1 MAKVFKF
8 FNSNPNQKKIN
19 EAAELLK
26 KGGWIIYPTDTVYA
40 LGCLINQQKTLKR
53 LADLKGLNLEK
64 AQFAFFVKNFDLLS
78 NYVRPLD
85 NPTFKLLKRGLPGP
99 YTFILPTLKLPKP
112 FEKRKSIGIRI
123 SDHPILN
130 ELLGLLTVPLITTS
144 LHDTDK
150 IVDYT
155 TDPAVIFERWG
166 KNIDLMIANDVSNN
180 KVFGKDFNKVTLIE
194 KNNYEEWEKQSK
206 KSVAYH
212 LANKINDLLIKYKKR
227 DVNA

>member
-19 EAAELLK
+19 EAAELLE
-26 KGGWIIYPTDTVYA
+26 KGGLIIYPTDTVYA
-40 LGCLINQQKTLKR
+40 LGCLINKQKTLKR

-78 NYVRPLD
+78 NYVRPID

-112 FEKRKSIGIRI
+112 FQKRKSIGIRI

-150 IVDYT
+150 IIDYT

-166 KNIDLMIANDVSNN
+166 KNIDLMMDDG
-180 KVFGKDFNKVTLIE
+180 FGGNIPSTVIDLC
-194 KNNYEEWEKQSK
+194 K
-206 KSVAYH
+206 KEPVVIRKGKGS
-212 LANKINDLLIKYKKR
+212 LNIL
-227 DVNA
+227 

>member
-1 MAKVFKF
+1 MGKVFKF

-19 EAAELLK
+19 EAAELLE
-26 KGGWIIYPTDTVYA
+26 KGGLIIYPTDTVYA

-53 LADLKGLNLEK
+53 LADLKGLHLEK

-78 NYVRPLD
+78 NYVRPID
-85 NPTFKLLKRGLPGP
+85 NPTFKLLKRALPGP

-112 FEKRKSIGIRI
+112 FQKRKSIGIRI

-150 IVDYT
+150 IIDYT

-166 KNIDLMIANDVSNN
+166 KNIDLMMDDG
-180 KVFGKDFNKVTLIE
+180 FGGNIPSTVIDLC
-194 KNNYEEWEKQSK
+194 K
-206 KSVAYH
+206 KEPVVIRKGKGP
-212 LANKINDLLIKYKKR
+212 LNIL
-227 DVNA
+227 

>member
-26 KGGWIIYPTDTVYA
+26 KGGLIIYPTDTVYA
-40 LGCLINQQKTLKR
+40 LGCLINKQKTLKR

-78 NYVRPLD
+78 NYVRPID

-112 FEKRKSIGIRI
+112 FQKRKSIGIRI

-166 KNIDLMIANDVSNN
+166 KNIDLMMDDG
-180 KVFGKDFNKVTLIE
+180 FGGNIPSTVIDLC
-194 KNNYEEWEKQSK
+194 K
-206 KSVAYH
+206 KEPVVIRKGKGP
-212 LANKINDLLIKYKKR
+212 LNIL
-227 DVNA
+227 

>member
-19 EAAELLK
+19 EAAELLE
-26 KGGWIIYPTDTVYA
+26 KGGLIIYPTDTVYA
-40 LGCLINQQKTLKR
+40 LGCLINKQKTLKR
-53 LADLKGLNLEK
+53 LADLKGLHLEK

-78 NYVRPLD
+78 NYVRPID
-85 NPTFKLLKRGLPGP
+85 NPTFKLLKRALPGP

-112 FEKRKSIGIRI
+112 FQKRKSIGIRI

-166 KNIDLMIANDVSNN
+166 KNIDLMMDDG
-180 KVFGKDFNKVTLIE
+180 FGGNIPSTVIDLC
-194 KNNYEEWEKQSK
+194 K
-206 KSVAYH
+206 KEPVVIRKGKGP
-212 LANKINDLLIKYKKR
+212 LNIL
-227 DVNA
+227 

>member
-8 FNSNPNQKKIN
+8 YNSNPNQKKIN

-26 KGGWIIYPTDTVYA
+26 KGGLIIYPTDTVYA
-40 LGCLINQQKTLKR
+40 LGCLINKQKTLKR

-78 NYVRPLD
+78 NYVRPID

-112 FEKRKSIGIRI
+112 FQKRKSIGIRI

-150 IVDYT
+150 IIDYT

-166 KNIDLMIANDVSNN
+166 KNIDLMMDDG
-180 KVFGKDFNKVTLIE
+180 FGGNIPSTVIDLC
-194 KNNYEEWEKQSK
+194 K
-206 KSVAYH
+206 KEPLVIRKGKGS
-212 LANKINDLLIKYKKR
+212 LNIL
-227 DVNA
+227 

>member
-19 EAAELLK
+19 EAAELLE
-26 KGGWIIYPTDTVYA
+26 KGGLIIYPTDTVYA

-53 LADLKGLNLEK
+53 LADLKGLHLEK

-78 NYVRPLD
+78 NYVRPID
-85 NPTFKLLKRGLPGP
+85 NPSFKLLKRGLPGP

-112 FEKRKSIGIRI
+112 FQKRKSIGIRI

-150 IVDYT
+150 IIDYT

-166 KNIDLMIANDVSNN
+166 KNIDLMMDDG
-180 KVFGKDFNKVTLIE
+180 FGGNIPSTVIDLC
-194 KNNYEEWEKQSK
+194 K
-206 KSVAYH
+206 KEPVVIRKGKGP
-212 LANKINDLLIKYKKR
+212 LNIL
-227 DVNA
+227 

>member
-1 MAKVFKF
+1 MGKVFKF

-19 EAAELLK
+19 EAAELLE
-26 KGGWIIYPTDTVYA
+26 KGGLIIYPTDTVYA

-78 NYVRPLD
+78 NYVRPID
-85 NPTFKLLKRGLPGP
+85 NPTFKLLKRALPGP

-112 FEKRKSIGIRI
+112 FQKRKSIGIRI

-150 IVDYT
+150 IIDYT

-166 KNIDLMIANDVSNN
+166 KNIDLMMDDG
-180 KVFGKDFNKVTLIE
+180 FGGNIPSTVIDLC
-194 KNNYEEWEKQSK
+194 K
-206 KSVAYH
+206 KEPVVIRKGKGP
-212 LANKINDLLIKYKKR
+212 LNIL
-227 DVNA
+227 

>member
-1 MAKVFKF
+1 MGKVFKF

-19 EAAELLK
+19 EAAELLE
-26 KGGWIIYPTDTVYA
+26 KGGLIIYPTDTVYA
-40 LGCLINQQKTLKR
+40 LGCLINKQKTLKR
-53 LADLKGLNLEK
+53 LADLKGLNLDK

-78 NYVRPLD
+78 NYVRPID

-112 FEKRKSIGIRI
+112 FQKRKSIGIRI

-166 KNIDLMIANDVSNN
+166 KNIDLMMDDG
-180 KVFGKDFNKVTLIE
+180 FGGNIPSTVIDLC
-194 KNNYEEWEKQSK
+194 K
-206 KSVAYH
+206 KEPVVIRKGKGP
-212 LANKINDLLIKYKKR
+212 LNIL
-227 DVNA
+227 

>member
-19 EAAELLK
+19 EAAELLE
-26 KGGWIIYPTDTVYA
+26 KGGLIIYPTDTVYA

-78 NYVRPLD
+78 NYVRPID

-112 FEKRKSIGIRI
+112 FQKRKSIGIRI

-150 IVDYT
+150 IIDYT

-166 KNIDLMIANDVSNN
+166 KNIDLMMDDG
-180 KVFGKDFNKVTLIE
+180 FGGNIPSTVIDLC
-194 KNNYEEWEKQSK
+194 K
-206 KSVAYH
+206 KEPVVIRKGKGP
-212 LANKINDLLIKYKKR
+212 LNIL
-227 DVNA
+227 

>member
-19 EAAELLK
+19 EAAELLE
-26 KGGWIIYPTDTVYA
+26 KGGLIIYPTDTVYA

-53 LADLKGLNLEK
+53 LADLKGLHLEK

-78 NYVRPLD
+78 NYVRPID

-112 FEKRKSIGIRI
+112 FQKRKSIGIRI

-166 KNIDLMIANDVSNN
+166 KNIDLMMDDG
-180 KVFGKDFNKVTLIE
+180 FGGNIPSTVIDLC
-194 KNNYEEWEKQSK
+194 K
-206 KSVAYH
+206 KEPVVIRKGKGS
-212 LANKINDLLIKYKKR
+212 LNIL
-227 DVNA
+227 

>member
-19 EAAELLK
+19 EAAELLE
-26 KGGWIIYPTDTVYA
+26 KGGLIIYPTDTVYA
-40 LGCLINQQKTLKR
+40 LGCLINKQKTLKR

-78 NYVRPLD
+78 NYVRPID

-112 FEKRKSIGIRI
+112 FQKRKSIGIRI

-130 ELLGLLTVPLITTS
+130 ELLGVLTVPLITTS

-150 IVDYT
+150 IIDYT

-166 KNIDLMIANDVSNN
+166 KNIDLMMDDG
-180 KVFGKDFNKVTLIE
+180 FGGNIPSTVIDLC
-194 KNNYEEWEKQSK
+194 K
-206 KSVAYH
+206 KEPVVIRKGKGS
-212 LANKINDLLIKYKKR
+212 LNIL
-227 DVNA
+227 

>member
-1 MAKVFKF
+1 MGKVFKF

-19 EAAELLK
+19 EAAELLE
-26 KGGWIIYPTDTVYA
+26 KGGLIIYPTDTVYA
-40 LGCLINQQKTLKR
+40 LGCLINKQKTLKR
-53 LADLKGLNLEK
+53 LADLKGLNLDK

-78 NYVRPLD
+78 NYVRPID

-112 FEKRKSIGIRI
+112 FQKRKSIGIRI

-150 IVDYT
+150 IIDYT

-166 KNIDLMIANDVSNN
+166 KNIDLMMDDG
-180 KVFGKDFNKVTLIE
+180 FGGNIPSTVIDLC
-194 KNNYEEWEKQSK
+194 K
-206 KSVAYH
+206 KEPVVIRKGKGP
-212 LANKINDLLIKYKKR
+212 LNIL
-227 DVNA
+227 

>member
-19 EAAELLK
+19 EAAELLE
-26 KGGWIIYPTDTVYA
+26 KGGLIIYPTDTVYA
-40 LGCLINQQKTLKR
+40 LGCLINKQKTLKR
-53 LADLKGLNLEK
+53 LADLKGLNLDK

-78 NYVRPLD
+78 NYVRPID
-85 NPTFKLLKRGLPGP
+85 NPTFKLLKRALPGP

-112 FEKRKSIGIRI
+112 FQKRKSIGIRI

-166 KNIDLMIANDVSNN
+166 KNIDLMMDDG
-180 KVFGKDFNKVTLIE
+180 FGGNIPSTVIDLC
-194 KNNYEEWEKQSK
+194 K
-206 KSVAYH
+206 KEPVVIRKGKGS
-212 LANKINDLLIKYKKR
+212 LNIL
-227 DVNA
+227 

>member
-26 KGGWIIYPTDTVYA
+26 KGGLIIYPTDTVYA

-78 NYVRPLD
+78 NYVRPID
-85 NPTFKLLKRGLPGP
+85 NPSFKLLKRGLPGP

-112 FEKRKSIGIRI
+112 FQKRKSIGIRI

-166 KNIDLMIANDVSNN
+166 KNIDLMMDDG
-180 KVFGKDFNKVTLIE
+180 FGGNIPSTVIDLC
-194 KNNYEEWEKQSK
+194 K
-206 KSVAYH
+206 KEPVVIRKGKGP
-212 LANKINDLLIKYKKR
+212 LNIL
-227 DVNA
+227 

>member
-8 FNSNPNQKKIN
+8 YNSNPNQKKIN

-26 KGGWIIYPTDTVYA
+26 KGGLIIYPTDTVYA
-40 LGCLINQQKTLKR
+40 LGCLINKQKTLKR

-78 NYVRPLD
+78 NYVRPID

-112 FEKRKSIGIRI
+112 FQKRKSIGIRI

-166 KNIDLMIANDVSNN
+166 KNIDLMMDDG
-180 KVFGKDFNKVTLIE
+180 FGGNIPSTVIDLC
-194 KNNYEEWEKQSK
+194 K
-206 KSVAYH
+206 KEPVVIRKGKGS
-212 LANKINDLLIKYKKR
+212 LNIL
-227 DVNA
+227 

>member
-1 MAKVFKF
+1 MGKVFKF

-19 EAAELLK
+19 EAAELLE
-26 KGGWIIYPTDTVYA
+26 KGGLIIYPTDTVYA
-40 LGCLINQQKTLKR
+40 LGCLINKQKTLKR

-78 NYVRPLD
+78 NYVRPID

-112 FEKRKSIGIRI
+112 FQKRKSIGIRI

-150 IVDYT
+150 IIDYT

-166 KNIDLMIANDVSNN
+166 KNIDLMMDDG
-180 KVFGKDFNKVTLIE
+180 FGGNIPSTVIDLC
-194 KNNYEEWEKQSK
+194 K
-206 KSVAYH
+206 KEPLVIRKGKGP
-212 LANKINDLLIKYKKR
+212 LNIL
-227 DVNA
+227 

>member
-19 EAAELLK
+19 EAAELLE
-26 KGGWIIYPTDTVYA
+26 KGGLIIYPTDTVYA

-53 LADLKGLNLEK
+53 LADLKGLHLEK

-78 NYVRPLD
+78 NYVRPID
-85 NPTFKLLKRGLPGP
+85 NPTFKLLKRALPGP

-112 FEKRKSIGIRI
+112 FQKRKSIGIRI

-150 IVDYT
+150 IIDYT

-166 KNIDLMIANDVSNN
+166 KNIDLMMDDG
-180 KVFGKDFNKVTLIE
+180 FGGNIPSTVIDLC
-194 KNNYEEWEKQSK
+194 K
-206 KSVAYH
+206 KEPVVIRKGKGP
-212 LANKINDLLIKYKKR
+212 LNIL
-227 DVNA
+227 

>member
-1 MAKVFKF
+1 MTKVFKF

-19 EAAELLK
+19 EAAELLE
-26 KGGWIIYPTDTVYA
+26 KGGLIIYPTDTVYA
-40 LGCLINQQKTLKR
+40 LGCLINKQKTLKR

-78 NYVRPLD
+78 NYVRPID

-112 FEKRKSIGIRI
+112 FQKRKSIGIRI

-150 IVDYT
+150 IIDYT
-155 TDPAVIFERWG
+155 TDPSVIFERWG
-166 KNIDLMIANDVSNN
+166 KNIDLMMDDG
-180 KVFGKDFNKVTLIE
+180 FGGNIPSTVIDLC
-194 KNNYEEWEKQSK
+194 K
-206 KSVAYH
+206 KEPVVIRKGKGS
-212 LANKINDLLIKYKKR
+212 LNIL
-227 DVNA
+227 

>member
-1 MAKVFKF
+1 MGKVFKF

-19 EAAELLK
+19 EAAELLE
-26 KGGWIIYPTDTVYA
+26 KGGLIIYPTDTVYA
-40 LGCLINQQKTLKR
+40 LGCLINKQKTLKR
-53 LADLKGLNLEK
+53 LADLKGLNLDK

-78 NYVRPLD
+78 NYVRPID

-112 FEKRKSIGIRI
+112 FQKRKSIGIRI

-150 IVDYT
+150 IIDYT

-166 KNIDLMIANDVSNN
+166 KNIDLMMDDG
-180 KVFGKDFNKVTLIE
+180 FGGNIPSTVIDLC
-194 KNNYEEWEKQSK
+194 K
-206 KSVAYH
+206 KEPVVIRKGKGS
-212 LANKINDLLIKYKKR
+212 LNIL
-227 DVNA
+227 

>member
-1 MAKVFKF
+1 MGKVFKF

-19 EAAELLK
+19 EAAELLE
-26 KGGWIIYPTDTVYA
+26 KGGLIIYPTDTVYA
-40 LGCLINQQKTLKR
+40 LGCLINKQKTLKR

-78 NYVRPLD
+78 NYVRPID
-85 NPTFKLLKRGLPGP
+85 NPTFKLIKRALPGP

-112 FEKRKSIGIRI
+112 FQKRKSIGIRI

-150 IVDYT
+150 IIDYT

-166 KNIDLMIANDVSNN
+166 KNIDLMMDDG
-180 KVFGKDFNKVTLIE
+180 FGGNIPSTVIDLC
-194 KNNYEEWEKQSK
+194 K
-206 KSVAYH
+206 KEPLVIRKGKGS
-212 LANKINDLLIKYKKR
+212 LNIL
-227 DVNA
+227 

>member
-26 KGGWIIYPTDTVYA
+26 KGGLIIYPTDTVYA

-78 NYVRPLD
+78 NYVRPID

-112 FEKRKSIGIRI
+112 FQKRKSIGIRI

-166 KNIDLMIANDVSNN
+166 KNIDLMMDDG
-180 KVFGKDFNKVTLIE
+180 FGGNIPSTVIDLCKKEPVVIRKGKGTLNI
-194 KNNYEEWEKQSK
+194 
-206 KSVAYH
+206 
-212 LANKINDLLIKYKKR
+212 L
-227 DVNA
+227 

>member
-19 EAAELLK
+19 EAAELLE
-26 KGGWIIYPTDTVYA
+26 KGGLIIYPTDTVYA
-40 LGCLINQQKTLKR
+40 LGCLINKQKTLKR

-78 NYVRPLD
+78 NYVRPID
-85 NPTFKLLKRGLPGP
+85 NPTFKLLKRALPGP

-112 FEKRKSIGIRI
+112 FQKRKSIGIRI

-150 IVDYT
+150 IIDYT

-166 KNIDLMIANDVSNN
+166 KNIDLMMDDG
-180 KVFGKDFNKVTLIE
+180 FGGNIPSTVIDLC
-194 KNNYEEWEKQSK
+194 K
-206 KSVAYH
+206 KEPVVIRKGKGP
-212 LANKINDLLIKYKKR
+212 LNIL
-227 DVNA
+227 

>member
-19 EAAELLK
+19 EAAELLE
-26 KGGWIIYPTDTVYA
+26 KGGLIIYPTDTVYA
-40 LGCLINQQKTLKR
+40 LGCLINKQKALKR

-78 NYVRPLD
+78 NYVRPID

-112 FEKRKSIGIRI
+112 FQKRKSIGIRI

-150 IVDYT
+150 IIDYT

-166 KNIDLMIANDVSNN
+166 KNIDLMMDDGVGGNIPSTVIDLCKKEPVVIR
-180 KVFGKDFNKVTLIE
+180 KGKGSLNIL
-194 KNNYEEWEKQSK
+194 
-206 KSVAYH
+206 
-212 LANKINDLLIKYKKR
+212 
-227 DVNA
+227 

>member
-26 KGGWIIYPTDTVYA
+26 KGGLIIYPTDTVYA
-40 LGCLINQQKTLKR
+40 LGCLINKQKTLKR

-78 NYVRPLD
+78 NYVRPID
-85 NPTFKLLKRGLPGP
+85 NPTFKLLKRALPGP

-112 FEKRKSIGIRI
+112 FQKRKSIGIRI

-166 KNIDLMIANDVSNN
+166 KNIDLMMDDG
-180 KVFGKDFNKVTLIE
+180 FGGNIPSTVIDLC
-194 KNNYEEWEKQSK
+194 K
-206 KSVAYH
+206 KEPVVIRKGKGP
-212 LANKINDLLIKYKKR
+212 LNIL
-227 DVNA
+227 

>member
-1 MAKVFKF
+1 MTKVFKF

-19 EAAELLK
+19 EAAELLE
-26 KGGWIIYPTDTVYA
+26 KGGLIIYPTDTVYA
-40 LGCLINQQKTLKR
+40 LGCLINKQKTLKR

-78 NYVRPLD
+78 NYVRPID

-112 FEKRKSIGIRI
+112 FQKRKSIGIRI

-150 IVDYT
+150 IIDYT

-166 KNIDLMIANDVSNN
+166 KNIDLMMDDG
-180 KVFGKDFNKVTLIE
+180 FGGNIPSTVIDLC
-194 KNNYEEWEKQSK
+194 K
-206 KSVAYH
+206 KEPVVIRKGKGS
-212 LANKINDLLIKYKKR
+212 LNIL
-227 DVNA
+227 

>member
-19 EAAELLK
+19 EAAELLE
-26 KGGWIIYPTDTVYA
+26 KGGLIIYPTDTVYA
-40 LGCLINQQKTLKR
+40 LGCLINKQKTLKR
-53 LADLKGLNLEK
+53 LADLKGLNLDK

-78 NYVRPLD
+78 NYVRPID
-85 NPTFKLLKRGLPGP
+85 NPTFKLLKRALPGP

-112 FEKRKSIGIRI
+112 FQKRKSIGIRI

-166 KNIDLMIANDVSNN
+166 KNIDLMMDDG
-180 KVFGKDFNKVTLIE
+180 FGGNIPSTVIDLC
-194 KNNYEEWEKQSK
+194 K
-206 KSVAYH
+206 KEPVVIRKGKGP
-212 LANKINDLLIKYKKR
+212 LNIL
-227 DVNA
+227 

>member
-1 MAKVFKF
+1 MGKVFKF

-19 EAAELLK
+19 EAAELLE
-26 KGGWIIYPTDTVYA
+26 KGGLIIYPTDTVYA
-40 LGCLINQQKTLKR
+40 LGCLINKQKTLKR

-78 NYVRPLD
+78 NYVRPID

-112 FEKRKSIGIRI
+112 FQKRKSIGIRI

-150 IVDYT
+150 IIDYT
-155 TDPAVIFERWG
+155 TDPAVILERWG
-166 KNIDLMIANDVSNN
+166 KDIDLMMDDG
-180 KVFGKDFNKVTLIE
+180 FGGNIPSTVIDLC
-194 KNNYEEWEKQSK
+194 K
-206 KSVAYH
+206 KEPVVIRKGKGS
-212 LANKINDLLIKYKKR
+212 LNIL
-227 DVNA
+227 